1 MRDRGFALLEVL
13 IAAALLVT
21 LAAGTSRILASGV
34 REVYSSRLRAVATIV
49 AAGKLEELRSVP
61 AGPGVAAAAD
71 YLDAAGRAVGTG
83 TPVPD
88 SAVYIRR
95 WIANP
100 LAADSDVFAL
110 QVEVATRDGVLM
122 ARLITIR
129 SAR

>member
-21 LAAGTSRILASGV
+21 LAAGMSRILALGM
-34 REVYSSRLRAVATIV
+34 REVQSSRLRAVATIV
-49 AAGKLEELRSVP
+49 AAGKLEELRSTP
-61 AGPGVAAAAD
+61 AGEGSGGGVD
-71 YLDAAGRAVGTG
+71 YLDAAGETISTG
-83 TPVPD
+83 TPVPA

-95 WIANP
+95 WTVDP
-100 LAADSDVFAL
+100 LAADSDLFAL

-129 SAR
+129 APR

>member
-21 LAAGTSRILASGV
+21 LAAGMSRILVSGV
-34 REVYSSRLRAVATIV
+34 REVHASRLRAVATIV
-49 AAGKLEELRSVP
+49 AAGKLEDLRS
-61 AGPGVAAAAD
+61 AAAGETAGGGAD
-71 YLDAAGRAVGTG
+71 YLDAAGETIATS
-83 TPVPD
+83 TPIPD

-95 WIANP
+95 WTVDP

-110 QVEVATRDGVLM
+110 RVEVATRDGVLR

-129 SAR
+129 AAR